1 MWCRYNQP
9 GPCIMQFHLQVNTLI
24 ELVLW
29 LSTMCNKQFT
39 KWKLLL
45 ARVIV
50 RGCIYQ
56 LTTTDFVTSI
66 QALRISVTFSTCW
79 NALSIGAFELVW
91 CTICLYEII
100 ALATFHN
107 HQKLLACLIKIITLS
122 AFSIL
127 AISAKMQRV
136 YIGQVLT
143 GMNPLKDKELTAI
156 NYTSSIG
163 AKGAVIEAT
172 NPIWWDALSV
182 WASDLVWSAI
192 CL

>member
-1 MWCRYNQP
+1 MDKLTAINFITSIAALRISITLPTSRDVLSIPTSELIYSSVCVQKVTLESMNFVQFKCVDFMWCRYNQP

-29 LSTMCNKQFT
+29 LSAMCNKQFT

-50 RGCIYQ
+50 CGCIYQ

-66 QALRISVTFSTCW
+66 QALRISVTFSTCR

-100 ALATFHN
+100 ALVAFHN
-107 HQKLLACLIKIITLS
+107 DQNLLAMS
-122 AFSIL
+122 
-127 AISAKMQRV
+127 
-136 YIGQVLT
+136 
-143 GMNPLKDKELTAI
+143 N
-156 NYTSSIG
+156 
-163 AKGAVIEAT
+163 
-172 NPIWWDALSV
+172 
-182 WASDLVWSAI
+182 
-192 CL
+192 